1 MRVSPATTPRPSCP
15 LCPPKRAPSRC
26 SPWLPSSAPAPSA
39 SVIPCC
45 RSSRRSS
52 APPPGRPRARHGL
65 RRGLWRAADVLRSR
79 GRPLWQVP
87 RGQRRHLRLRAGQRG
102 RRHGPVARYAGA
114 VPGLSGAAG
123 AGIVPLS
130 MAWIGDTVPY
140 ERRQTLARF
149 LTGTILGMSAGQLAG
164 GLFADTVGWRWAF
177 AALVCGY
184 LIVGLLLR
192 QEVRRQQ
199 AAWAR
204 AWPPAR
210 QGFVAQARL
219 VLGAPWP
226 RVVLATVFI
235 EGLLV
240 FGALAF
246 APSSARALRYF
257 ADRRRRWW
265 RSMRGRIAIHRGG
278 RSHPQAA
285 RRARTGG
292 GGRAGAGRG
301 LPVLCW
307 GRPGCGACRRACWRA
322 SAITCCTLPCRPMP
336 PRWCRP
342 RAARQWPGSRPA
354 CSWGRPP
361 AWRWPARWWTRSG
374 RPRCSA
380 VRP

>member
-1 MRVSPATTPRPSCP
+1 MASTAWSASPPSPARWAA
-15 LCPPKRAPSRC
+15 RAPS
-26 SPWLPSSAPAPSA
+26 WPSRSICWCCAG
-39 SVIPCC
+39 PC
-45 RSSRRSS
+45 
-52 APPPGRPRARHGL
+52 RARPGPASCRCPWPGSATPFL
-65 RRGLWRAADVLRSR
+65 MS
-79 GRPLWQVP
+79 
-87 RGQRRHLRLRAGQRG
+87 AGG
-102 RRHGPVARYAGA
+102 HAGA
-114 VPGLSGAAG
+114 
-123 AGIVPLS
+123 
-130 MAWIGDTVPY
+130 
-140 ERRQTLARF
+140 F

-199 AAWAR
+199 AAGLGAGL
-204 AWPPAR
+204 AAGAR

-219 VLGAPWP
+219 VLAAPWP

-246 APSSARALRYF
+246 APSYLHERFDISLTAA
-257 ADRRRRWW
+257 ARWW
-265 RSMRGRIAIHRGG
+265 RSMRWADCYTPWWPVASSSGSASADWRW
-278 RSHPQAA
+278 
-285 RRARTGG
+285 
-292 GGRAGAGRG
+292 RAGWCWAW
-301 LPVLCW
+301 PSCPICW

>member
-1 MRVSPATTPRPSCP
+1 MPALSSEARAIALLALAAFVSASAFRICDPMLPQLAAEFGTTTGQA
-15 LCPPKRAPSRC
+15 RAPSRP
-26 SPWLPSSAPAPSA
+26 SPWPMACCRCSSVPWATAMASTAWSASPPSPARWAARAPSWPSRSICWCCA
-39 SVIPCC
+39 GPC
-45 RSSRRSS
+45 RR
-52 APPPGRPRARHGL
+52 GRGRHRAAVHGL
-65 RRGLWRAADVLRSR
+65 DGS
-79 GRPLWQVP
+79 
-87 RGQRRHLRLRAGQRG
+87 
-102 RRHGPVARYAGA
+102 
-114 VPGLSGAAG
+114 
-123 AGIVPLS
+123 
-130 MAWIGDTVPY
+130 Y
-140 ERRQTLARF
+140 ERRQATLARF

-164 GLFADTVGWRWAF
+164 GLFAAVAGAGL

-199 AAWAR
+199 AGLGAGLA
-204 AWPPAR
+204 PAR
-210 QGFVAQARL
+210 QGLSRRR
-219 VLGAPWP
+219 GWCW
-226 RVVLATVFI
+226 R
-235 EGLLV
+235 
-240 FGALAF
+240 ALA
-246 APSSARALRYF
+246 ARGAGDRIHRGAAGVRCAGLRSVLSARALRYF
-257 ADRRRRWW
+257 ADRRRRAGGGLCG
-265 RSMRGRIAIHRGG
+265 GRIAIHRGG

-301 LPVLCW
+301 LPVLSAGPAW
-307 GRPGCGACRRACWRA
+307 CGACRRACWRA